1 MLIVPLQPL
10 PSQVVNVTLAGQ
22 PTTVNVY
29 EKTTGLYMDVYV
41 NGSLIIGGVIC
52 NNADRIVRDAYLG
65 FIGDFVWIDVQGVS
79 DPVYTGIGT
88 QYFLA
93 YLEVADLS

>member
-65 FIGDFVWIDVQGVS
+65 FIGDFIWIDVQGVS

-88 QYFLA
+88 QYFLV